1 VEDRD
6 PKEVV
11 RHLTRYGALLVA
23 AGGVTGVLNLLF
35 NVVVARRGGAANY
48 GAIGSLLTVV
58 TVVGIVA
65 TGLQYGIARQAVLS
79 SGASRN
85 LASAALRSLVP
96 WAAAALVLAMLFWPL
111 SGFLRLSSLAPVVLI
126 IGVAVVSVF
135 GAGVS
140 GLLVGFQRFRVIA
153 AIGVGAAALR
163 LALGFLVGRGP
174 DAVTFTLTISLVGLV
189 ASFLVGLLFLTVGKR
204 AVLARPPAPEVA
216 RGAEDGGATRLLGAV
231 MAGALWTIWG
241 LPVLFARH
249 LLNPSAAGDFAAA
262 QLLAGAL
269 IWGTAPLVTAFFPT
283 IARLRARGTFLYG
296 EAATLGLALA
306 GAAALS
312 ALGPFLVERLYGT
325 DFLTSRSL
333 LVVLSVSAS
342 ATACATF
349 ATWSAMAGRTH
360 VGPVLVAL
368 LVALGTEVVW
378 DLLGAHTPI
387 ALAAA
392 PAVSLILGGTAFA
405 TIARARTRP
414 SADSVSLSRDSVGTS
429 PAALEG
435 ER

>member
-1 VEDRD
+1 
-6 PKEVV
+6 
-11 RHLTRYGALLVA
+11 
-23 AGGVTGVLNLLF
+23 
-35 NVVVARRGGAANY
+35 
-48 GAIGSLLTVV
+48 
-58 TVVGIVA
+58 
-65 TGLQYGIARQAVLS
+65 
-79 SGASRN
+79 
-85 LASAALRSLVP
+85 
-96 WAAAALVLAMLFWPL
+96 
-111 SGFLRLSSLAPVVLI
+111 
-126 IGVAVVSVF
+126 
-135 GAGVS
+135 
-140 GLLVGFQRFRVIA
+140 
-153 AIGVGAAALR
+153 
-163 LALGFLVGRGP
+163 
-174 DAVTFTLTISLVGLV
+174 
-189 ASFLVGLLFLTVGKR
+189 
-204 AVLARPPAPEVA
+204 
-216 RGAEDGGATRLLGAV
+216 
-231 MAGALWTIWG
+231 MAGALWTVWG

-296 EAATLGLALA
+296 EAATLVLALA
-306 GAAALS
+306 GAAVLS
-312 ALGPFLVERLYGT
+312 TLGPLLVERLYGT
-325 DFLTSRSL
+325 DFLASRSL

-349 ATWSAMAGRTH
+349 ATWSAMAGKTH
-360 VGPVLVAL
+360 VGPVLAAL

-414 SADSVSLSRDSVGTS
+414 SADTVSLSRDSVGTS